1 MPLIILISNDLSDT
15 YRLSQCYLSFE
26 GDSSYENHC
35 LIWFYNNR
43 LLRKMTTNVFLNIR
57 LINPLLSFILLS
69 ILHDLYS
76 PLLPSSPF
84 HILTTIL
91 SNNFNKF
98 LFVQFPKTQL
108 CFSVL
113 SKRTL
118 PRPTADLP
126 SPERLLG
133 KARPSPYQP
142 LLSLI
147 NLTPVVPTF
156 PY

>member
-1 MPLIILISNDLSDT
+1 MPLILLISNDLSDT

-35 LIWFYNNR
+35 FIWFYNNR
-43 LLRKMTTNVFLNIR
+43 LLRKVTTNVFLNIR
-57 LINPLLSFILLS
+57 LITPLLSFILLS

-76 PLLPSSPF
+76 PLLSSSPF
-84 HILTTIL
+84 HILTTTL

-98 LFVQFPKTQL
+98 LSVQFPKTQL

-118 PRPTADLP
+118 PQPTADLP
-126 SPERLLG
+126 SPECLLG
-133 KARPSPYQP
+133 TARWHDP
-142 LLSLI
+142 LLINPYSLSFI
-147 NLTPVVPTF
+147 
-156 PY
+156 

>member
-1 MPLIILISNDLSDT
+1 MSLILLISNVLSDT
-15 YRLSQCYLSFE
+15 YRLYQCYLSFE

-35 LIWFYNNR
+35 FIWFYNNR
-43 LLRKMTTNVFLNIR
+43 LLRKMTTNVFLNIK
-57 LINPLLSFILLS
+57 LITPLLSLILLC
-69 ILHDLYS
+69 ILHDLHS

-84 HILTTIL
+84 LILTTIL
-91 SNNFNKF
+91 SNNSNKF

-108 CFSVL
+108 CFYVL

-118 PRPTADLP
+118 PQPTANLP
-126 SPERLLG
+126 SPECRLG
-133 KARPSPYQP
+133 TARPSPYQP